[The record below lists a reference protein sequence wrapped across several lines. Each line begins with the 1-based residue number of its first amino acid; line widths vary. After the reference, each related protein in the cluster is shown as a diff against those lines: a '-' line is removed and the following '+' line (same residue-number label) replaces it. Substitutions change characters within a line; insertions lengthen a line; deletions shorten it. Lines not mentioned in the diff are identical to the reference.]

1 MPTHRQAEQTRER
14 IIEAAYQAILEHG
27 IAGATTKRIARLA
40 GCSEALLYKH
50 FSAKEELFLAVILER
65 MPALAPPL
73 RRLRAATGEGD
84 LNAHL
89 TEFALAAITFY
100 TSTAPIASGMIG
112 DPPLLGTFRGM
123 LANLDAGPHLPIRI
137 LASILRSEQ
146 EGGRIAA
153 GADCDTLAS
162 LLMGA
167 CYHRAHLSYFVD
179 QAVSAEDYARAV
191 VATLFGASTR

>member
-14 IIEAAYQAILEHG
+14 IVEAAYQAILEHG
-27 IAGATTKRIARLA
+27 IAGATTKRIARQA

-50 FSAKEELFLAVILER
+50 FSGKEEMFLAVILER

-73 RRLRAATGEGD
+73 RRLRAAAGQGE
-84 LNAHL
+84 LAANL
-89 TEFALAAITFY
+89 TEFAVAAIAFY

-123 LANLDAGPHLPIRI
+123 LSDLDAGPHVPIGV
-137 LASILRSEQ
+137 LASILRAEQ
-146 EGGRIAA
+146 QNGRIAA
-153 GADCDTLAS
+153 GADCDALAA

-179 QAVSAEDYARAV
+179 QGVSAQDYARSV
-191 VATLFGASTR
+191 VAALLGAATR

>member
-50 FSAKEELFLAVILER
+50 FDAKEELFLAVILER

-73 RRLRAATGEGD
+73 RRLHAAAGEGD
-84 LNAHL
+84 LHAHL

-137 LASILRSEQ
+137 LATILRSEQ
-146 EGGRIAA
+146 ESGRIAA
-153 GADCDTLAS
+153 GADCDALAS

-179 QAVSAEDYARAV
+179 QAVSDEDYARAV
-191 VATLFGASTR
+191 VATLLSSTR